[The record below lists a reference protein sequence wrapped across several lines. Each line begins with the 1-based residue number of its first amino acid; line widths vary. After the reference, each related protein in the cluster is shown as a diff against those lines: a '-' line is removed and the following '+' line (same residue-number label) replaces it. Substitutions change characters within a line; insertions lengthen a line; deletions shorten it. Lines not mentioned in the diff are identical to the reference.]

1 MSGKTLTF
9 DRAAGLEDGHLRHKL
24 LLSTCAFPIRF
35 QNILRDQVTLNR
47 IVAVSD
53 MGLRPKLRTQAVHL
67 GQRTKRIVSVTMK
80 AGRAPVAMCSKK
92 VTGNDQE
99 L

>member
-24 LLSTCAFPIRF
+24 PLSTCAFRIRF

-53 MGLRPKLRTQAVHL
+53 MGLQPRLRTQAMHL
-67 GQRTKRIVSVTMK
+67 GQRTSGTFLSIPISFQITV
-80 AGRAPVAMCSKK
+80 
-92 VTGNDQE
+92 
-99 L
+99 